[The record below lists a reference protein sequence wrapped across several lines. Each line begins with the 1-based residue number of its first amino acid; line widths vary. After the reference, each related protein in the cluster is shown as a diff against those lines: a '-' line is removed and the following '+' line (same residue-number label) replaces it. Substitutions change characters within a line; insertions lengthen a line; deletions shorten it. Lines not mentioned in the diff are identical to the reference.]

1 MEANLDIQSIHNYYK
16 VLTTVYFSKSKSEA
30 LEQIKQ
36 DSKEI
41 KNQNLNVREAM
52 KKNCIFIDKD
62 MSTVCT
68 RSRIYCVARNVA

>member
-30 LEQIKQ
+30 LEPMKQ

-41 KNQNLNVREAM
+41 KKPKLKCAGSNE
-52 KKNCIFIDKD
+52 KKLHIH
-62 MSTVCT
+62 
-68 RSRIYCVARNVA
+68 